1 MALALHTL
9 TKFWVWT
16 LPNPWTNI
24 RLADSRLRS
33 CTTQVFCCVSYP
45 SMPNAG
51 QTTTCH
57 ETAVCC
63 DNFPLESPLSSH
75 VTCRNYDNYRLS
87 TISFHVNCHQQC
99 TTIHQW
105 HRQHYLR
112 TVLAASDSGDSCC
125 DICGAN
131 SKSSWH
137 GTAKCDLAALLHS
150 QILALQDLQVRKIA
164 ICKWYCWRAGLQ
176 EVRQSQNVNQLAIS
190 RALLAEV
197 ALAESHA
204 QKALEAKS
212 ASETSA
218 ACHKRILY
226 LHVACN
232 FLRIIVASLVF
243 LQHSCGLLDM
253 VLVSR
258 AKAQN
263 AENHLTETTN
273 ALTAVQNNARTLDS
287 LDLW

>member
-1 MALALHTL
+1 M
-9 TKFWVWT
+9 
-16 LPNPWTNI
+16 
-24 RLADSRLRS
+24 
-33 CTTQVFCCVSYP
+33 
-45 SMPNAG
+45 
-51 QTTTCH
+51 
-57 ETAVCC
+57 
-63 DNFPLESPLSSH
+63 
-75 VTCRNYDNYRLS
+75 
-87 TISFHVNCHQQC
+87 
-99 TTIHQW
+99 
-105 HRQHYLR
+105 
-112 TVLAASDSGDSCC
+112 
-125 DICGAN
+125 
-131 SKSSWH
+131 
-137 GTAKCDLAALLHS
+137 
-150 QILALQDLQVRKIA
+150 
-164 ICKWYCWRAGLQ
+164 
-176 EVRQSQNVNQLAIS
+176 
-190 RALLAEV
+190 

-226 LHVACN
+226 LHVAYN

-243 LQHSCGLLDM
+243 LQHSGGLLDM

>member
-1 MALALHTL
+1 M
-9 TKFWVWT
+9 
-16 LPNPWTNI
+16 
-24 RLADSRLRS
+24 
-33 CTTQVFCCVSYP
+33 
-45 SMPNAG
+45 
-51 QTTTCH
+51 
-57 ETAVCC
+57 
-63 DNFPLESPLSSH
+63 
-75 VTCRNYDNYRLS
+75 
-87 TISFHVNCHQQC
+87 
-99 TTIHQW
+99 
-105 HRQHYLR
+105 
-112 TVLAASDSGDSCC
+112 
-125 DICGAN
+125 
-131 SKSSWH
+131 
-137 GTAKCDLAALLHS
+137 
-150 QILALQDLQVRKIA
+150 RKIA
-164 ICKWYCWRAGLQ
+164 ICKWYCCRAGLQ
-176 EVRQSQNVNQLAIS
+176 EVRQSQNVNQLAIG

-263 AENHLTETTN
+263 AENHLTATTN

-287 LDLW
+287 LDL